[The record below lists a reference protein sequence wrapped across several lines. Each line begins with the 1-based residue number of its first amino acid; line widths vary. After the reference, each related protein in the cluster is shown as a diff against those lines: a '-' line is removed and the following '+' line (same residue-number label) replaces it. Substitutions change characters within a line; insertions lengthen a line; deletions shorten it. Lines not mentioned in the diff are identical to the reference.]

1 MQDLN
6 TAAVKSQPIL
16 CILGSSKILPFIAPV
31 KSSYT
36 STSISHIY
44 HTLLICT
51 QFEDG
56 VIIAILIRMA
66 FFRSSF
72 SPFLRVM

>member
-6 TAAVKSQPIL
+6 TAAVKSQPII
-16 CILGSSKILPFIAPV
+16 CILGSSKILPFIALV
-31 KSSYT
+31 RRSYT
-36 STSISHIY
+36 SISISHIY

-56 VIIAILIRMA
+56 VIIVILI
-66 FFRSSF
+66 
-72 SPFLRVM
+72 